1 MMFRDV
7 IRFISPL
14 AIVRLVVWIMPS
26 HRKDWAMA
34 MLNELAY
41 IESRRAAVRWIIG
54 GMLFAIRARI
64 VHEVEKAFLDRASQ
78 KMFVLI
84 VLAICA
90 VAGIYAV
97 QKPYK
102 QERIKFVLHRFFE
115 TN

>member
-7 IRFISPL
+7 IRFINPL
-14 AIVRLVVWIMPS
+14 AVVRLVVWIMPS

-41 IESRRAAVRWIIG
+41 IESRRAAVRWIMG
-54 GMLFAIRARI
+54 SMLFAIRARF
-64 VHEVEKAFLDRASQ
+64 VHELEKASVNRLSQ
-78 KMFVLI
+78 KVSVLI
-84 VLAICA
+84 VVAICV

-102 QERIKFVLHRFFE
+102 QERIKFVLHRVFD